1 MKRPQAHLSVNFGQ
15 RPFAFDIDS
24 MMAVRTG
31 HLLAKA
37 QALTS
42 TQSEKSSVFGD
53 IRATSVA
60 KLHSTSDE
68 SVLMKELVAQY
79 LVHDGYIE
87 TAKAFAAE
95 VQTET
100 TALGG
105 TTTINGPAMEDDLD
119 ASNRQSML

>member
-15 RPFAFDIDS
+15 RPFVFDIDS
-24 MMAVRTG
+24 MMAVCTFG
-31 HLLAKA
+31 VPVWYS
-37 QALTS
+37 ALITC
-42 TQSEKSSVFGD
+42 QSEKANILQE
-53 IRATSVA
+53 IRATSLA
-60 KLHSTSDE
+60 TLHPSADE
-68 SVLMKELVAQY
+68 STLLKELVAQF

-105 TTTINGPAMEDDLD
+105 TAPINGPAVEDDLD
-119 ASNRQSML
+119 ASNRQRM